1 MAKKKI
7 SLIDAKTALDS
18 HKTFYAQ
25 KWQSNGFYP
34 IDKYVWNEAEKA
46 YEHFTEK
53 INAQGKRFWLSRGC
67 PNGGDISNY
76 DWLKYIFEHNAY
88 ALSFDKITD
97 EHHYA
102 KYQ

>member
-1 MAKKKI
+1 MTKKKI
-7 SLIDAKTALDS
+7 ILIDVKTALDS

-34 IDKYVWNEAEKA
+34 IKKFVWDEKQKA
-46 YEHFTEK
+46 YEEFDGK
-53 INAQGKRFWLSRGC
+53 INKQGKNFWQSCGC

-76 DWLKYIFEHNAY
+76 DWLKYRFENNAY